1 MKNKFIMLG
10 MFFVLLS
17 SCVSAQDTYLESI
30 QKLREEQQES
40 KKEIISAVVSFNAAF
55 KDTFRLVDDEFSRLI
70 YSMVGLVGVVFSI
83 MFLVYAKTTSR
94 YKRDIQILLKAHSK
108 HIDNLVIN
116 RLDEFV
122 ARLDSRMKQNTT
134 SALSRVEEDFDSV
147 VTDMLPPEVVE
158 QKVESVIDN
167 PRIEQKPKPVYKGRF
182 EEVKANVSAVEEP
195 IVEADGRVKVLKKQT
210 SIANRIKKRIKSGL
224 RRIRGKDK
232 ETIDVKEFKG

>member
-1 MKNKFIMLG
+1 
-10 MFFVLLS
+10 
-17 SCVSAQDTYLESI
+17 
-30 QKLREEQQES
+30 
-40 KKEIISAVVSFNAAF
+40 
-55 KDTFRLVDDEFSRLI
+55 
-70 YSMVGLVGVVFSI
+70 